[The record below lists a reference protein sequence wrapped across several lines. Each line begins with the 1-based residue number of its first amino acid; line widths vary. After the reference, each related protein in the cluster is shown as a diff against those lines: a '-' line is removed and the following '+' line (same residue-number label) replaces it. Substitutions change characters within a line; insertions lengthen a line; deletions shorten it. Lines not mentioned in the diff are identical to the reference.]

1 MPTKRP
7 HCVSTQVSTNK
18 IRKVKNIIALIFLL
32 LIVFQG
38 GNSQTLT
45 RDQIIHLGEV
55 NGFLYGQKMS
65 LERIKQNFPDL
76 RNNVLEVEL
85 KWKLEF
91 GKVEDEVQ
99 RQLKEIL
106 KDKYDE
112 SIKLIKEKLEQS
124 DFFKNFTRIDAVNF
138 IETVNQRAKG
148 NIEEQ
153 FKAKVLM
160 YNPDFIKYPSQEFS
174 RGYRNKYLSTGN
186 EIKSKG
192 IKIKFEFPVTWLQKE
207 GERPNILFKT
217 ISQNGDGPTSLV
229 INIRDFKKELDG
241 QLSKE
246 ELNQFFS
253 QEGNRKF
260 ADMALDEKSVKEMFT
275 DSGIKNLKFSEYK
288 RVEIDGNPAAK
299 INISG
304 IKTRL
309 EFEIPLEMSN
319 YLIICKNF
327 IVDAT
332 FSSSGVSQEEAKSEF
347 NKNKLLFNLIMN
359 TLIILN
365 KYD

>member
-1 MPTKRP
+1 M
-7 HCVSTQVSTNK
+7 
-18 IRKVKNIIALIFLL
+18 KNIIFLNLLL
-32 LIVFQG
+32 LIIFQG
-38 GNSQTLT
+38 GYSQTLT
-45 RDQIIHLGEV
+45 RDQIIHLSEV
-55 NGFLYGQKMS
+55 NGFLYGQKIY
-65 LERIKQNFPDL
+65 LDLIKQDFPDL

-85 KWKLEF
+85 KWNLEF
-91 GKVEDEVQ
+91 GKVEGEVQ

-106 KDKYDE
+106 KDKYEE
-112 SIKLIKEKLEQS
+112 SVKLIKEKLEQS
-124 DFFKNFTRIDAVNF
+124 ASLRNLTRTDAENF

-174 RGYRNKYLSTGN
+174 RGYRNKYFSTGN

-192 IKIKFEFPVTWLQKE
+192 IKIKFELPATWIQKE
-207 GERPNILFKT
+207 GERPNILFKA
-217 ISQNGDGPTSLV
+217 ISKNGDGLTSLV
-229 INIRDFKKELDG
+229 INIRDLRKELDG
-241 QLSKE
+241 QISRE
-246 ELNQFFS
+246 EIDQLFS
-253 QEGNRKF
+253 YEGNRKF
-260 ADMALDEKSVKEMFT
+260 ADMALDEKSVKEIFIS
-275 DSGIKNLKFSEYK
+275 SGIKNLKFSEYK

-299 INISG
+299 VNISG

-319 YLIICKNF
+319 YLIVCKNF
-327 IVDAT
+327 IVDVT
-332 FSSSGVSQEEAKSEF
+332 FASSGNSQEEAKSEF
-347 NKNKLLFNLIMN
+347 NKNKLLFDLIMN

>member
-1 MPTKRP
+1 M
-7 HCVSTQVSTNK
+7 
-18 IRKVKNIIALIFLL
+18 KNIIALSFVL
-32 LIVFQG
+32 LIFSQG
-38 GNSQTLT
+38 GYSQTLT
-45 RDQIIHLGEV
+45 RNQIILLGEV
-55 NGFLYGQKMS
+55 NGFLIGQKIS
-65 LERIKQNFPDL
+65 LERIKQDFPDL

-99 RQLKEIL
+99 RQLKEVL

-112 SIKLIKEKLEQS
+112 SVNLIKEKLEGS
-124 DFFKNFTRIDAVNF
+124 DFLKDFTRIDAINF
-138 IETVNQRAKG
+138 IETVNQRSKG

-160 YNPDFIKYPSQEFS
+160 YHPDFMKNPSQEFS
-174 RGYRNKYLSTGN
+174 RGYRNKYISTGN

-192 IKIKFEFPVTWLQKE
+192 IKIKFEFPATWLQKE
-207 GERPNILFKT
+207 GERPNILFKA
-217 ISQNGDGPTSLV
+217 ISRNGDGPTSLI
-229 INIRDFKKELDG
+229 INIRDLKKELNG
-241 QLSKE
+241 QLSKD
-246 ELNQFFS
+246 ELDQLFS

-260 ADMALDEKSVKEMFT
+260 ADVALDEKSVEEMFV
-275 DSGIKNLKFSEYK
+275 DSGIKNLKFSDYK
-288 RVEIDGNPAAK
+288 RVEIDGNPGAK

-304 IKTRL
+304 LKKKL
-309 EFEIPLEMSN
+309 EFEVPLEMSN
-319 YLIICKNF
+319 YLIICKNYL
-327 IVDAT
+327 VDAT

-347 NKNKLLFNLIMN
+347 SKNKLLFNLILN